1 MLGRWATAKLAAE
14 NEGEAAQGGLGSDEP
29 SAFLSSLVGSA
40 VHWQVAQLKH
50 AIQPSACCMLHV
62 VCVLHVLCFMCV
74 LRVASCTVGRML
86 QYGATWQVL
95 QPVLAH
101 VGLER
106 CAVHA
111 HTRKHTRA
119 RVRAPMRTRVHCRCA
134 DSSYSTGSAIKLQTV
149 DFLASVGIKA
159 RTD

>member
-14 NEGEAAQGGLGSDEP
+14 NEGEAAQGGLGSDGP

-40 VHWQVAQLKH
+40 VHWQVAQPKH

-74 LRVASCTVGRML
+74 LRVASCTAGRML

-106 CAVHA
+106 CARAMHTHA
-111 HTRKHTRA
+111 NTHARA
-119 RVRAPMRTRVHCRCA
+119 RACTHARALQVR
-134 DSSYSTGSAIKLQTV
+134 G
-149 DFLASVGIKA
+149 
-159 RTD
+159 